1 MLNKPFL
8 CFLGAVL
15 AALPVF
21 SAEIDVKCK
30 FYTAKLNL
38 QGGRLVEV
46 VRNSDKQIFTTPTQ
60 TTFTERVFI
69 AGDPAAPSE
78 EFSSLEYKLVSQK
91 DNYPV
96 QSITLSASGTAAFD
110 YIKVTKTYNFVYN
123 KPAFSVD
130 YTVEN
135 LADKPMPAGLWVKTT
150 FCNYDP
156 TGSLNEV
163 FMPDTKGGMTKLI
176 NPGNPLTDNFIA
188 DPAYGIAAIAGVGE
202 KSSGCVMNF
211 TPGNLLGGFYGWLG
225 NSKPAVRS
233 LEYLT
238 REMDIPAKGKFSFTI
253 SVNISDKAI
262 QTAERMAKNPK
273 AKITARDGR
282 PITFFNAKGL
292 PQLKT
297 PLDGQMPKHAN
308 SADFTVARGFNDSVR
323 AVRIPGN
330 IKLENPAVYEVYN
343 GVIDHGNPL
352 PVNVKKLDGKTNL
365 LLFKV
370 PGARPTLGTRTTIKN
385 NLYSDIRNLQY
396 FGRNLTTVRVIPQT
410 GEKSPALDASE
421 PELVINGNFEKFD
434 AKNNPVY
441 PDKWRWENTIS
452 KKVMTMVK
460 EGPDGSN
467 CIKLKKAGK
476 NVAVYS
482 MDFPVEPN
490 RLYKVSA
497 DIRCDNLNRTPVFA
511 FVHLCD
517 EKNKFIPKSRQTFFS
532 GKGGTAWKR
541 FSGEYMMP
549 ANARFM
555 TVGFQLHQS
564 GPDNV
569 MWVDN
574 ISVKP
579 VDFEFVPKSKLT
591 LAKEAIIRSGY
602 KPIDILE
609 KISHELV
616 TPHEKWFKPAASAMP
631 DMLYFSVILHNP
643 GDIHRRNIVEMAQ
656 RMDFKYE
663 FIPLLPK
670 TRGTVR
676 PGHGFGVY
684 EQLLED
690 VIDDYVF
697 VRIDELKAIPKVTM
711 VQGLDFAR
719 YDKNK
724 RFTKTL
730 QAIQKKSN
738 LVFVDCKNIPVEL
751 TGKKVA
757 LPESWKLVPL
767 MNKAAQWAA
776 HVQKYEKASA
786 FNYGDVQYIRLSDF
800 PSTPYAERANFS
812 PSYVS
817 RDFPFWEYR
826 FLPLLKAVRE
836 AGACDTPAVFSRFNH
851 SGDTLEL
858 TLDAKRAEK
867 VKVLCN
873 FKNFNR
879 FDDGSVSSEVNLT
892 TGANEVQ
899 LKLPQLPGGDHL
911 AYFYLLDSKGG
922 IYDAGAMNFATPEP
936 VKLTLTYPNAKRIL
950 PADKSSEIV
959 INCNDPAAGDTI
971 YVDVEDTEFR
981 IVQTHKFKAAKSVRI
996 DFKPQVPRTLLYRIL
1011 VRMEKAGKVVAR
1023 SMGEVSVPT
1032 KLDPTDF
1039 HAGIWAGRRILA
1051 QLYKNLGFELVSI
1064 DGRSSNIKNGLLA
1077 NAANLNMYPLVLN
1090 IGLYNNHNGL
1100 NYRTDRPS
1108 DPVRNPCYSDAALNA
1123 DTQKK
1128 ISDQIE
1134 KTSLD
1139 YYAGYYHMLG
1149 DEMFLGSMVC
1159 YAEHCLKDFR
1169 KELEAEY
1176 KTIDALNKN
1185 WNTSF
1190 KSFSEVMP
1198 MQLAEAQKH
1207 GNLAPWISHKT
1218 FMNKVYAHKAQGIRV
1233 EAVKKSIPGAQVG
1246 LSGTQV
1252 PGYSYDWAQLMKQFD
1267 CLAFYAGIQRTLIC
1281 DFAKPGIIMGE
1292 WGGGYVGPHALY
1304 DAYQRSDHW
1313 SNLMKGANS
1322 CFHWHGSAILGDGT
1336 ATENFKVYS
1345 EEFNVL
1351 KSGIAKMLLT
1361 AEKRDPK
1368 IAILYSQSSLFAAMG
1383 TSFQLVR
1390 WMHTQTGWD
1399 EMLRDLKYDATFITY
1414 EQLADSKFDLSRF
1427 KVIVLPMAL
1436 SLSQSERERLVKFT
1450 EAGGTVIA
1458 DAAPGRFDQH
1468 GARAA
1473 NTVLD
1478 KLFPANTREL
1488 APLSKD
1494 IKQGDLTSRFLI
1506 AEPELPVYTVRNVGK
1521 GKAVLL
1527 NIIFDAYQTLTLG
1540 GVGGEHS
1547 TSTTGTEQ
1555 YCNALRTVVSK
1566 IMTDAGLKVYA
1577 VVKDNRGRLAPSESV
1592 LRKNGENYYFGIMY
1606 RDLLSEKIPGRID
1619 FKNATPVTVELPISG
1634 VIYDVR
1640 RGVKLG
1646 KGNKFK
1652 TTLPAGY
1659 GQLFAVL
1666 PAEITAVKTQLP
1678 PSVKAGSVCSVKVSA
1693 DGAADKSVFR
1703 MEVYTPD
1710 GKKQPLYSK
1719 NQVSENKETVFSF
1732 QIPYNAEKGKWNL
1745 VFTHAASGKKSNRL
1759 VTVK

>member
-1 MLNKPFL
+1 MLNKHIL
-8 CFLGAVL
+8 CFLGAAL
-15 AALPVF
+15 AALPVI
-21 SAEIDVKCK
+21 SAEIDVAGK
-30 FYTAKLNL
+30 FYTAKIDLK
-38 QGGRLVEV
+38 GGRLVELK
-46 VRNSDKQIFTTPTQ
+46 RTSDKQIFTTPSQ
-60 TTFTERVFI
+60 NTFTERVFV
-69 AGDPAAPSE
+69 AGNPDAPSE
-78 EFSSLEYKLVSQK
+78 DFSKLEYKLVSQK
-91 DNYPV
+91 DVYPV
-96 QSITLSASGTAAFD
+96 QSFTLSASGTAAFD
-110 YIKVTKTYNFVYN
+110 YIRVTKTYKFIYN
-123 KPAFSVD
+123 KPSFSID

-135 LADKPMPAGLWVKTT
+135 LADKTMPAGLWVKTT
-150 FCNYDP
+150 FCNYDS

-163 FMPDTKGGMTKLI
+163 IMPDTKGGMTKLI
-176 NPGNPLTDNFIA
+176 NPGNPVTDNFTA
-188 DPAYGIAAIAGVGE
+188 DPAYGIAAIAGVGG
-202 KSSGCVMNF
+202 KTSGCVLNF
-211 TPGNLLGGFYGWLG
+211 APGNLLGGFYGWLG
-225 NSKPAVRS
+225 NSKPAVRA
-233 LEYLT
+233 LEFLT

-253 SVNISDKAI
+253 SVDIADKAI
-262 QTAERMAKNPK
+262 QTAERMAKRPQ
-273 AKITARDGR
+273 AKITAREGR
-282 PITFFNAKGL
+282 PITLFNAKGL
-292 PQLKT
+292 PLLKL
-297 PLDGQMPKHAN
+297 PLDGHMTKYAN
-308 SADFTVARGFNDSVR
+308 SADFTVARGYNDTVR
-323 AVRIPGN
+323 AVRIPSN

-343 GVIDHGNPL
+343 GVVEHGKPL
-352 PVNVKKLDGKTNL
+352 PCKVKKLDDKTNL

-370 PGARPTLGTRTTIKN
+370 PGARPKLGSRTIVKD
-385 NLYSDIRNLQY
+385 NLYRDIRNLQY
-396 FGRNLTTVRVIPQT
+396 FGRNLTTVRVVPQSND
-410 GEKSPALDASE
+410 KAPALDADA
-421 PELVINGNFEKFD
+421 PELVVNGNFEEFD
-434 AKNNPVY
+434 AKKVPVY
-441 PDKWRWENTIS
+441 PDKWRWENTTS
-452 KKVMTMVK
+452 KKVLSVVK

-467 CIKLKKAGK
+467 CIKLKKVGK
-476 NVAVYS
+476 DVAVYS
-482 MDFPVEPN
+482 MDFAVEPN
-490 RLYKVSA
+490 RLYRVSA

-511 FVHLCD
+511 FMHICD
-517 EKNKFIPKSRQTFFS
+517 GSNKAIPNSRKTFFS
-532 GKGGTAWKR
+532 GKSGTAWKR
-541 FSGEYMMP
+541 FSGEFMMP
-549 ANARFM
+549 ENARFM

-564 GPDNV
+564 GPDNI

-574 ISVKP
+574 VSVTP
-579 VDFEFVPKSKLT
+579 VDFDFVPKSKLDM
-591 LAKEAIIRSGY
+591 AKEEIIRSGY
-602 KPIDILE
+602 TPIDILE

-631 DMLYFSVILHNP
+631 DMLYFAVILHNP
-643 GDIHRRNIVEMAQ
+643 GDIHRRNIVELAQ

-684 EQLLED
+684 EQLLEG
-690 VIDDYVF
+690 VIDNYVF
-697 VRIDELKAIPKVTM
+697 VRIDALKSIPKVTM
-711 VQGLDFAR
+711 VQGLDFAL
-719 YDKNK
+719 YDKDK
-724 RFTKTL
+724 RFTKAL
-730 QAIQKKSN
+730 LELQKKSN
-738 LVFVDCKNIPVEL
+738 LVFVDCKNIPAEL

-757 LPESWKLVPL
+757 MPESWKLVPQ
-767 MNKAAQWAA
+767 MNPKGNWAA
-776 HVQKYEKASA
+776 HVVKYEKASS
-786 FNYGDVQYIRLSDF
+786 FLYGDVQYIRLGNF
-800 PSTPYAERANFS
+800 PSTPHDQQANFS

-817 RDFPFWEYR
+817 RDFPYWEYR
-826 FLPLLKAVRE
+826 FLPLLKAMRE
-836 AGACDTPAVFSRFNH
+836 AGACDTPAVFSKFSHN
-851 SGDTLEL
+851 GDTLEF
-858 TLDAKRAEK
+858 TLDAKRTEK
-867 VKVLCN
+867 VKLLCN

-879 FDDGSVSSEVNLT
+879 FDDGSVTSEVDLKAGSNK
-892 TGANEVQ
+892 VQ
-899 LKLPQLPGGDHL
+899 IKLPQLPGGDHL

-922 IYDAGAMNFATPEP
+922 IYDAGAMNFATAEP
-936 VKLTLTYPNAKRIL
+936 VKLSFTYPNAKRIL

-981 IVQTHKFKAAKSVRI
+981 IVHFQKFKAAKAVKIS
-996 DFKPQVPRTLLYRIL
+996 FTPQVPRTLLYRIL
-1011 VRMEKAGKVVAR
+1011 VRMEKSGKVVAR

-1100 NYRTDRPS
+1100 SYRTDRPS

-1123 DTQKK
+1123 NTQKL
-1128 ISDQIE
+1128 IADQIAA
-1134 KTSLD
+1134 TNLD

-1159 YAEHCLKDFR
+1159 YSEHCLKDFR
-1169 KELEAEY
+1169 KVLEAEF

-1185 WNTSF
+1185 WNTNF

-1198 MQLAEAQKH
+1198 MQLTEAQKH
-1207 GNLAPWISHKT
+1207 GNLAPWLSHKT
-1218 FMNKVYAHKAQGIRV
+1218 FMAKVYAHKAQGIRV

-1281 DFAKPGIIMGE
+1281 DFSKPGIIMGE

-1361 AEKRDPK
+1361 AEKRNPK
-1368 IAILYSQSSLFAAMG
+1368 VAILYSQSSLYAAMG

-1427 KVIVLPMAL
+1427 KVVILPMAL
-1436 SLSQSERERLVKFT
+1436 CLSQAERERLVKFA

-1458 DAAPGRFDQH
+1458 DAAPGRFDHH
-1468 GARAA
+1468 GARAV

-1478 KLFPANTREL
+1478 KLFPANTKEL

-1494 IKQGDLTSRFLI
+1494 VKQGDLTSRFLI
-1506 AEPELPVYTVRNVGK
+1506 AEPELPVYTVKNVGK

-1555 YCNALRTVVSK
+1555 YCNSLRTVVSK
-1566 IMTDAGLKVYA
+1566 LMTGAGVKAYA
-1577 VVKDNRGRLAPSESV
+1577 VVKDMNGKLAPSESV
-1592 LRKNGENYYFGIMY
+1592 LRKSGENYYFGIMY
-1606 RDLLSEKIPGRID
+1606 RDLAAEKIPGRIN
-1619 FKNATPVTVELPISG
+1619 FAKATPVTVELPVSG

-1640 RGVKLG
+1640 KGVKLG

-1652 TTLPAGY
+1652 TTLPPGY
-1659 GQLFAVL
+1659 GQLFAIL
-1666 PAEITAVKTQLP
+1666 PAEITGVKTQLP
-1678 PSVKAGSVCSVKVSA
+1678 PSVKAGSVCSIKVSA

-1703 MEVYTPD
+1703 MEVYSPD

-1732 QIPYNAEKGKWNL
+1732 QVPYNAEKGKWNL
-1745 VFTHAASGKKSNRL
+1745 VFIHAASGKKSNRL
-1759 VTVK
+1759 VTVR